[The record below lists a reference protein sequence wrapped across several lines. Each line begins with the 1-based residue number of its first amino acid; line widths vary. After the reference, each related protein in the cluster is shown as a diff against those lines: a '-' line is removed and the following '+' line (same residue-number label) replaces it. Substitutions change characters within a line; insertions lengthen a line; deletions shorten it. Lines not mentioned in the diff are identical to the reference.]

1 MFPRCCYFCKNN
13 RITVNKSEQKPTN
26 ILTNEAQES
35 LKRAAASK
43 HDYVLYEAIKDVE
56 LIANEF
62 KKQKVLQR
70 IY

>member
-13 RITVNKSEQKPTN
+13 RITVNKSEQKLTN

-35 LKRAAASK
+35 LKRAATSK
-43 HDYVLYEAIKDVE
+43 HDYVMYEAIKDVE

-62 KKQKVLQR
+62 KKQEVLQR

>member
-1 MFPRCCYFCKNN
+1 MFPRCCYFCKTN

-35 LKRAAASK
+35 LKRAATSK
-43 HDYVLYEAIKDVE
+43 HDYVMYEAIKDVE